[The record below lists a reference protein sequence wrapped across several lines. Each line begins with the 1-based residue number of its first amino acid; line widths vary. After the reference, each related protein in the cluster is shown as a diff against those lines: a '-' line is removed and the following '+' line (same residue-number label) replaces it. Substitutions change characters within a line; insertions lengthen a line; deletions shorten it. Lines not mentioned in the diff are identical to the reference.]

1 MSISINCKKKMN
13 SMVFWIRLKHMKKTL
28 ISLLSAVFL
37 WTLQISASDT
47 TQYLHCTYKND
58 SLEKNFY
65 WSITSDDKIQRWTSG
80 EPIAVMNSLVMND
93 QKNVAWNEIGN
104 PLSIFVLDKKTMRQS
119 GTLLSNENK
128 ILDRWVSECKYLDE
142 DQFLKME

>member
-1 MSISINCKKKMN
+1 
-13 SMVFWIRLKHMKKTL
+13 MVFWIRLKHMKKTL
-28 ISLLSAVFL
+28 ISVISLVIL
-37 WTLQISASDT
+37 WTLQISASDN
-47 TQYLHCTYKND
+47 TQYLHCSYKND
-58 SLEKNFY
+58 ALEKNFY
-65 WSITSDDKIQRWTSG
+65 WSITSEDKIQRWVSG

-128 ILDRWVSECKYLDE
+128 ILDRWVSECKYLNE

>member
-1 MSISINCKKKMN
+1 
-13 SMVFWIRLKHMKKTL
+13 MVFWIRLKHMKKTL
-28 ISLLSAVFL
+28 ISVISVVIL

-47 TQYLHCTYKND
+47 TQYLHCSYKND
-58 SLEKNFY
+58 ALEKNFY
-65 WSITSDDKIQRWTSG
+65 WAITSEDKIQRWASG

-104 PLSIFVLDKKTMRQS
+104 PLGIFVLDKKTMRQS

-128 ILDRWVSECKYLDE
+128 ILDRWVSECKYLNE

>member
-1 MSISINCKKKMN
+1 
-13 SMVFWIRLKHMKKTL
+13 MKKTL
-28 ISLLSAVFL
+28 ISVISVVIL

-47 TQYLHCTYKND
+47 TQYLHCSYKND
-58 SLEKNFY
+58 ALEKNFY
-65 WSITSDDKIQRWTSG
+65 WSITSEDKIQRWVSG
-80 EPIAVMNSLVMND
+80 EPIAVTNSLVMND

-104 PLSIFVLDKKTMRQS
+104 PLGIFVLDKKTMRQS

-128 ILDRWVSECKYLDE
+128 ILDRWVSECKYLNE

>member
-1 MSISINCKKKMN
+1 
-13 SMVFWIRLKHMKKTL
+13 MVFWIRLKHMKKTL
-28 ISLLSAVFL
+28 ISLISAVFL

-47 TQYLHCTYKND
+47 TQYLHCSYKND

-65 WSITSDDKIQRWTSG
+65 WSITSDDKIQRWASG
-80 EPIAVMNSLVMND
+80 KPIDVMNSLVMND

-128 ILDRWVSECKYLDE
+128 ILDRWVSECKYLNE

>member
-1 MSISINCKKKMN
+1 
-13 SMVFWIRLKHMKKTL
+13 MVFWIRLKHMKKTI
-28 ISLLSAVFL
+28 ISVISVVIL

-47 TQYLHCTYKND
+47 TQYLHCSYKYD
-58 SLEKNFY
+58 ALEKNFY
-65 WSITSDDKIQRWTSG
+65 WSITSEDKIQRWVSG

-104 PLSIFVLDKKTMRQS
+104 PLGIFVLDKKTMRQS

-128 ILDRWVSECKYLDE
+128 ILDRWVSECKYLNE

>member
-1 MSISINCKKKMN
+1 
-13 SMVFWIRLKHMKKTL
+13 MKKTL
-28 ISLLSAVFL
+28 ISVISVVML

-47 TQYLHCTYKND
+47 TQYLHCSYKND
-58 SLEKNFY
+58 ALEKNFY
-65 WSITSDDKIQRWTSG
+65 WSITSEDKIQRWVSG
-80 EPIAVMNSLVMND
+80 EPIAVTNSLVMND

-104 PLSIFVLDKKTMRQS
+104 PLGIFVLDKKTMRQS

-128 ILDRWVSECKYLDE
+128 ILDRWVSECKYLNE

>member
-1 MSISINCKKKMN
+1 
-13 SMVFWIRLKHMKKTL
+13 MVFWIRLKHMKKTI
-28 ISLLSAVFL
+28 ISVISVVIL

-47 TQYLHCTYKND
+47 TQYLHCSYKND
-58 SLEKNFY
+58 ALEKNFY
-65 WSITSDDKIQRWTSG
+65 WSITSEDKIQRWVSG

-104 PLSIFVLDKKTMRQS
+104 PLGIFVLDKKTMRQS

-128 ILDRWVSECKYLDE
+128 ILDRWVSECKYLNE

>member
-1 MSISINCKKKMN
+1 
-13 SMVFWIRLKHMKKTL
+13 MVFWIRLKHMKKTI
-28 ISLLSAVFL
+28 ISVISVVIL

-47 TQYLHCTYKND
+47 TQYLHCSYKND
-58 SLEKNFY
+58 ALEKNFY
-65 WSITSDDKIQRWTSG
+65 WSITSEDKIQRWVSG
-80 EPIAVMNSLVMND
+80 EPIAVTNSLVMND

-104 PLSIFVLDKKTMRQS
+104 PLGIFVLDKKTMRQS

-128 ILDRWVSECKYLDE
+128 ILDRWVSECKYLNE

>member
-1 MSISINCKKKMN
+1 
-13 SMVFWIRLKHMKKTL
+13 MVFWIRLKHMKKTL
-28 ISLLSAVFL
+28 ISVISVVIL

-47 TQYLHCTYKND
+47 TQYLHCSYKND
-58 SLEKNFY
+58 ALEKNFY
-65 WSITSDDKIQRWTSG
+65 WSITSEEKIQRWVSG

-104 PLSIFVLDKKTMRQS
+104 PLGIFVLDKKTMRQS

-128 ILDRWVSECKYLDE
+128 ILDRWVSECKYLNE

>member
-1 MSISINCKKKMN
+1 MI
-13 SMVFWIRLKHMKKTL
+13 FWIRLKHMKKTL
-28 ISLLSAVFL
+28 ISLISAVFL

-58 SLEKNFY
+58 SLEENFY

-128 ILDRWVSECKYLDE
+128 ILDRWVSECKYLNE